1 MSDALNNL
9 REHAPSMPSASGVRD
24 AVQSHLPSVDLE
36 TVRKKANG
44 KRSMIAIAVAAI
56 AGAVVLL
63 SYLKRRSQ

>member
-1 MSDALNNL
+1 M
-9 REHAPSMPSASGVRD
+9 RD